1 MKYGEST
8 FDILYLLFVITA
20 GCIILRRAK
29 DRTERYMGIA
39 TILLGCGDAFHLV
52 PRVLN
57 YFTDADLTA
66 PLGIGKL
73 ITSITMTV
81 FYVLKGHLRPIDRDG
96 LTCSFQRGIPCE
108 RNCTLTT
115 YSWHGILY

>member
-20 GCIILRRAK
+20 GCIIFRRAK
-29 DRTERYMGIA
+29 DRTEKIMGISA
-39 TILLGCGDAFHLV
+39 ILLGCGDAFHLV

-57 YFTDADLTA
+57 YFIDADMTA

-73 ITSITMTV
+73 ITSVTMTV
-81 FYVLKGHLRPIDRDG
+81 FYVLLYYVWLGHY
-96 LTCSFQRGIPCE
+96 SE
-108 RNCTLTT
+108 KENKTLTVT
-115 YSWHGILY
+115 IWCLAAFLRQQREGRG